1 MCRSILLGMQLWKRF
16 KALFAGKGSVI
27 KDSYAIED
35 GLTGFKVLQAG
46 KVVCLKLRG
55 DICTERLK
63 SGAGSPRYD
72 ERCLRLGYVFGI
84 VKAVYQQQDNP
95 WMYAEIVSVI
105 PETPTQGVR
114 REYTVL
120 EHEVEAIYHVVNDVT
135 DKLTQQQV

>member
-16 KALFAGKGSVI
+16 KALFAGR
-27 KDSYAIED
+27 DSANKSSGIIED
-35 GLTGFKVLQAG
+35 SKVGFKVLQAG
-46 KVVCLKLRG
+46 KVVCLKLRS
-55 DICTERLK
+55 DICTERLR
-63 SGAGSPRYD
+63 SGVVSTRYD

-95 WMYAEIVSVI
+95 WLYAEIVSVI

-120 EHEVEAIYHVVNDVT
+120 EHEVEAIYYVANDVT